1 MRGHLGCS
9 DMLQR
14 ASPVSQARQANEN
27 HIMDL
32 WDLKKWRRK
41 LKYSQFEA
49 ADKLG
54 VTRAAIQN
62 WESERS
68 HIRHA
73 VELACEETTR
83 RWKQRPSFGPVLLIY
98 ADEPMWPERDC
109 PSRVLCMRCELHPNN
124 ETAIR
129 RVCRLRETPDFF
141 NPSIIEEHGGV
152 VWTGPELLVECEP
165 RTQQKRK
172 RGATIGNTG
181 ADEEGTFDSD
191 GTD

>member
-1 MRGHLGCS
+1 
-9 DMLQR
+9 
-14 ASPVSQARQANEN
+14 
-27 HIMDL
+27 MDL

-41 LKYSQFEA
+41 LKYSQSEA

-54 VTRAAIQN
+54 VTRAAVQN
-62 WESERS
+62 WECERS
-68 HIRHA
+68 PIRHA
-73 VELACEETTR
+73 VELACEEITR
-83 RWKQRPSFGPVLLIY
+83 RWKQGPSFGPVLLIY
-98 ADEPMWPERDC
+98 ADEPMWPESDC

-152 VWTGPELLVECEP
+152 VWTGPELLVECET
-165 RTQQKRK
+165 RTQQEKEEG
-172 RGATIGNTG
+172 GATIGNTG